1 MQSCH
6 DVYHAGTEGVEMD
19 RNAGRAMA
27 DRLSVLLRAA
37 AALALALTVLWWAL
51 PKVAGVGWTA
61 IGATISDISIR
72 VSLGLALLWAGGL
85 LAHSFVLTAA
95 LPGLSRRRALTL
107 SLTGSAV
114 SNVIPFGGALG
125 VALNFTM
132 VRSWRFQKSA
142 FATYVMVTNVWDV
155 LAKLALP
162 LVAVVLMTAA
172 GALPGS
178 RLRLSAM
185 VGAGVIVALMVAGV
199 AILYSDRLAIGTA
212 RIVAAAARR
221 IVGRSRVSAAR
232 LEADLLDGR
241 DRVRRIVG
249 TRWPQLTSGMVAY
262 VALQGALL
270 WCCLYAVGITVPL
283 YAVMAALA
291 TDRLLSLIPLTPGG
305 TGFAEVGTAAALI
318 GFGADPLGVAA
329 GVLLY
334 RAFTFLLEIPVGG
347 VWLGCWLALR
357 PRTEAAAA

>member
-1 MQSCH
+1 MERGRH
-6 DVYHAGTEGVEMD
+6 RGVNVD
-19 RNAGRAMA
+19 QKAARTTA
-27 DRLSVLLRAA
+27 DRLVVPLRAA
-37 AALALALTVLWWAL
+37 AALTLALGVLWWSL
-51 PKVAGVGWTA
+51 PRVAGVGWGA
-61 IGATISDISIR
+61 IAETIGGISAR
-72 VSLGLALLWAGGL
+72 VAVGLALLWAGGL
-85 LAHSFVLTAA
+85 VAHSFVLTAA

-125 VALNFTM
+125 LALNFTM
-132 VRSWRFQKSA
+132 VRAWRFHKGA
-142 FATYVMVTNVWDV
+142 YATYVMVTNVWDV

-172 GALPGS
+172 GALPG
-178 RLRLSAM
+178 RALQTWAI
-185 VGAGVIVALMVAGV
+185 VGSVVIVVLLVTGATL
-199 AILYSDRLAIGTA
+199 LTSDRLATGTA
-212 RIVAAAARR
+212 RLVASTLRR
-221 IVGRSRVSAAR
+221 TRLRSQVSAAQVQ
-232 LEADLLDGR
+232 ENLLDAR
-241 DRVRRIVG
+241 ARVRGIVG
-249 TRWPQLTSGMVAY
+249 ARWPQLTTGMAAY

-270 WCCLYAVGITVPL
+270 WCCLHAVGLALPL
-283 YAVMAALA
+283 YAVIAALA

-305 TGFAEVGTAAALI
+305 AGFAEVGTAAALI

-357 PRTEAAAA
+357 PRDAAVAT

>member
-1 MQSCH
+1 
-6 DVYHAGTEGVEMD
+6 MD
-19 RNAGRAMA
+19 RNAARVVA
-27 DRLSVLLRAA
+27 DRASVSLRAIA
-37 AALALALTVLWWAL
+37 AMSLALTVLWWAL
-51 PKVAGVGWTA
+51 PKVAGVGWGQ
-61 IGATISDISIR
+61 IGSTIGDISAR
-72 VSLGLALLWAGGL
+72 VAVGLALLWACGL

-132 VRSWRFQKSA
+132 VRAWRFHRSA
-142 FATYVMVTNVWDV
+142 YATFVMVTNVWDV

-162 LVAVVLMTAA
+162 LVAVVMMTAA
-172 GALPGS
+172 GALPG
-178 RLRLSAM
+178 RALQTWAI
-185 VGAGVIVALMVAGV
+185 VGAALIAALVAVGAAL
-199 AILYSDRLAIGTA
+199 LTSDRLATGAA
-212 RIVAAAARR
+212 RLVAAAARR
-221 IVGRSRVSAAR
+221 FRRGDGVSAAR
-232 LEADLLDGR
+232 VQVELLESR
-241 DRVRRIVG
+241 DRVRGIVSA
-249 TRWPQLTSGMVAY
+249 RWPQLTTGMAAY

-270 WCCLYAVGITVPL
+270 WCCLHAVGIDLPV
-283 YAVMAALA
+283 YAVIAALA
-291 TDRLLSLIPLTPGG
+291 TDRVLSLIPLTPGG
-305 TGFAEVGTAAALI
+305 AGFAEVGTAAALI

-357 PRTEAAAA
+357 PRSGTAAA